1 MKSSDL
7 HNLWT
12 APDNSRI
19 TSKQFSFR
27 LPVHV
32 AAKLAAIAEMYPQKT
47 RTEIVGDLLATALDE
62 LVKGMPFI
70 KGRSIGFLHDPDEEI
85 FEDLGPSP
93 RFWALADKYYKEL
106 EKEMGND
113 NPPSLQKAM
122 RTPKN
127 IDNESTVS
135 EK

>member
-7 HNLWT
+7 HNLWS

-32 AAKLAAIAEMYPQKT
+32 AAKLAALAEMYPQKT
-47 RTEIVGDLLATALDE
+47 RTEIVGDLLSTAIDE
-62 LVKGMPFI
+62 VAKAMPSYDGKI
-70 KGRSIGFLHDPDEEI
+70 IGRVPETGEEI
-85 FEDLGPSP
+85 YDQYGPSVT
-93 RFWALADKYYKEL
+93 FWTLADKYYKEL

-113 NPPSLQKAM
+113 NPPSLREALLK
-122 RTPKN
+122 PK
-127 IDNESTVS
+127 DEVS
-135 EK
+135 DSK

>member
-32 AAKLAAIAEMYPQKT
+32 AAKLAALADMYPQKT
-47 RTEIVGDLLATALDE
+47 RTEIVGDLLATALAE
-62 LVKGMPFI
+62 VVKGMPYI
-70 KGRSIGFLHDPDEEI
+70 KGEYICHEPDGDEVYS
-85 FEDLGPSP
+85 DLGPAP
-93 RFWALADKYYKEL
+93 KFWQLADEHYREL
-106 EKEMGND
+106 EIEMGNN
-113 NPPSLQKAM
+113 NPLSLSEAM
-122 RTPKN
+122 RKPKE
-127 IDNESTVS
+127 IEDN
-135 EK
+135 K

>member
-32 AAKLAAIAEMYPQKT
+32 AAKLAALSEMYPKKS

-62 LVKGMPFI
+62 VVKGMPFVA
-70 KGRSIGFLHDPDEEI
+70 GRSFGYHPDSDEEI
-85 FEDLGPSP
+85 FEDIGPATT
-93 RFWALADKYYKEL
+93 FWAIADRHYKDL
-106 EKEMGND
+106 EIEMGNP
-113 NPPSLQKAM
+113 NPLSLSDAM
-122 RTPKN
+122 RKPKM
-127 IDNESTVS
+127 IDEEN
-135 EK
+135 

>member
-7 HNLWT
+7 HSLWT

-32 AAKLAAIAEMYPQKT
+32 AAKISALAEMYPQKT

-62 LVKGMPFI
+62 LVKGMPYI
-70 KGRSIGFLHDPDEEI
+70 QGRSLGFAHDIDEEI
-85 FEDLGPSP
+85 FEDIGPASK
-93 RFWALADKYYKEL
+93 FWKIANKYYQEL
-106 EKEMGND
+106 EKEMGNE
-113 NPPSLQKAM
+113 NPPSIYQSTRM
-122 RTPKN
+122 PKKEIEEN
-127 IDNESTVS
+127 
-135 EK
+135 

>member
-32 AAKLAAIAEMYPQKT
+32 ASKLAALAEMYPQKT
-47 RTEIVGDLLATALDE
+47 RTEIVGDLLATAIDE
-62 LVKGMPFI
+62 VVKGMPYI
-70 KGRSIGFLHDPDEEI
+70 NGRSIGFHPDTDEEC
-85 FEDLGPSP
+85 FEDIGPSVT
-93 RFWALADKYYKEL
+93 FWSLANKYYKDL

-113 NPPSLQKAM
+113 NPPSLQEAM
-122 RTPKN
+122 RKPKVADEEN
-127 IDNESTVS
+127 
-135 EK
+135 

>member
-7 HNLWT
+7 HSLWT

-32 AAKLAAIAEMYPQKT
+32 AAKLAALAEMYPQKT

-62 LVKGMPFI
+62 LVRGFP
-70 KGRSIGFLHDPDEEI
+70 SIEGEKIGYDPDGEPVYEE
-85 FEDLGPSP
+85 LGPAP
-93 RFWALADKYYKEL
+93 RFWNLADKYYQEL
-106 EKEMGND
+106 EKEMGNE
-113 NPPSLQKAM
+113 NPPSIRDLM
-122 RTPKN
+122 RRPK
-127 IDNESTVS
+127 ESDENVVPIR
-135 EK
+135 

>member
-32 AAKLAAIAEMYPQKT
+32 AAKMSALAEMYPQKT
-47 RTEIVGDLLATALDE
+47 RTEIVGDLLATAIDDL
-62 LVKGMPFI
+62 I
-70 KGRSIGFLHDPDEEI
+70 KALPVYQGKSIGYIPQIEEEI
-85 FEDLGPSP
+85 FEEYGP
-93 RFWALADKYYKEL
+93 RVTFWELADKYYREL
-106 EKEMGND
+106 EIEMGNS
-113 NPPSLQKAM
+113 NPLSLSEAM
-122 RTPKN
+122 KKPKEQE
-127 IDNESTVS
+127 ES
-135 EK
+135 

>member
-7 HNLWT
+7 HNLWS

-19 TSKQFSFR
+19 TAKQFSFR

-32 AAKLAAIAEMYPQKT
+32 AAKLAALAEMYPQKT

-62 LVKGMPFI
+62 LVKGMPYVEGQI
-70 KGRSIGFLHDPDEEI
+70 IGYSHELNEEI
-85 FEDLGPSP
+85 FEDVGPSAK
-93 RFWALADKYYKEL
+93 FWTLADKYYKEL
-106 EKEMGND
+106 EKEMGNE
-113 NPPSLQKAM
+113 NPTSLLEAM

-127 IDNESTVS
+127 KDIESVDS
-135 EK
+135 

>member
-19 TSKQFSFR
+19 TSKQYSFR

-32 AAKLAAIAEMYPQKT
+32 AAKLAALAEMYPQKT

-70 KGRSIGFLHDPDEEI
+70 QGRSYGFHPDSDEEI
-85 FEDLGPSP
+85 FEDVGPAS
-93 RFWALADKYYKEL
+93 RFWRLADKHYQDL
-106 EKEMGND
+106 EKEMGNE
-113 NPPSLQKAM
+113 NPPSIRDVVRKSDAEE
-122 RTPKN
+122 PKV
-127 IDNESTVS
+127 IPI
-135 EK
+135 K

>member
-32 AAKLAAIAEMYPQKT
+32 AAKLAALAEMYPQKT

-62 LVKGMPFI
+62 LVKGMPTYKGESLGYIPELGEEAFEEYGPAI
-70 KGRSIGFLHDPDEEI
+70 K
-85 FEDLGPSP
+85 
-93 RFWALADKYYKEL
+93 FWDLADKYYKEL
-106 EKEMGND
+106 EKEMGNE
-113 NPPSLQKAM
+113 NPPPLQEAM
-122 RTPKN
+122 RKPRA
-127 IDNESTVS
+127 IDEEN
-135 EK
+135 

>member
-12 APDNSRI
+12 SPDNSRI

-32 AAKLAAIAEMYPQKT
+32 AAKLAALAEMYPQKT

-62 LVKGMPFI
+62 LVKGMPFVQ
-70 KGRSIGFLHDPDEEI
+70 GRSYGFIPDIEEEV
-85 FEDLGPSP
+85 FEDVGPATS
-93 RFWALADKYYKEL
+93 FWKLADKYYKEL
-106 EKEMGND
+106 EKEMGNE
-113 NPPSLQKAM
+113 NPPSLFEAM
-122 RTPKN
+122 HSPKI
-127 IDNESTVS
+127 IDEENQS
-135 EK
+135 

>member
-32 AAKLAAIAEMYPQKT
+32 AAKLSALIEMYPQKT
-47 RTEIVGDLLATALDE
+47 RTEIVGDLLAAALDE
-62 LVKGMPFI
+62 VVKGMPFVQ
-70 KGRSIGFLHDPDEEI
+70 GQQWGYDQAGEPVY
-85 FEDLGPSP
+85 EDVGLASAFGK
-93 RFWALADKYYKEL
+93 LADKYYKEL
-106 EKEMGND
+106 EIEMGNE
-113 NPPSLQKAM
+113 NPPSLYEAM
-122 RTPKN
+122 RKPKN
-127 IDNESTVS
+127 LDDESGEP

>member
-32 AAKLAAIAEMYPQKT
+32 AAKLAALAEMYPQKSK
-47 RTEIVGDLLATALDE
+47 TEIVGDLLATALE
-62 LVKGMPFI
+62 EVVNGMPYI
-70 KGRSIGFLHDPDEEI
+70 QGEYITTTPEGEDI
-85 FEDLGPSP
+85 FDDLGPSTT
-93 RFWALADKYYKEL
+93 FWNLADKYYRLL
-106 EKEMGND
+106 EKEMGNE
-113 NPPSLQKAM
+113 NPPSLYEAM
-122 RTPKN
+122 RKPKV
-127 IDNESTVS
+127 IDEEN
-135 EK
+135 

>member
-32 AAKLAAIAEMYPQKT
+32 AAKLSALAEMYPQKS

-62 LVKGMPFI
+62 VVKGMPYI
-70 KGRSIGFLHDPDEEI
+70 QGQSIGYIHEIEEEI
-85 FEDLGPSP
+85 FEDIGPATT
-93 RFWALADKYYKEL
+93 FWKLADKYYREL
-106 EKEMGND
+106 EIEMGNP
-113 NPPSLQKAM
+113 NPLSLSEAM
-122 RTPKN
+122 RKPKE
-127 IDNESTVS
+127 IEED
-135 EK
+135 K

>member
-32 AAKLAAIAEMYPQKT
+32 AAKLAALAEMYPQKT

-62 LVKGMPFI
+62 VVKGMPFVQ
-70 KGRSIGFLHDPDEEI
+70 GRSYGFHPDFDEEL
-85 FEDLGPSP
+85 FEDAGPAP
-93 RFWALADKYYKEL
+93 RFWDLADKHYREL

-113 NPPSLQKAM
+113 NPPTLQDAM
-122 RTPKN
+122 RKPKTE
-127 IDNESTVS
+127 IEV
-135 EK
+135 

>member
-32 AAKLAAIAEMYPQKT
+32 AAKLAALSDMYPQKS

-62 LVKGMPFI
+62 LVAGMPYI
-70 KGRSIGFLHDPDEEI
+70 KGEYIGTDTSGEEI
-85 FEDLGPSP
+85 YDDLGPAST
-93 RFWALADKYYKEL
+93 FWNLADKHYLAL
-106 EKEMGND
+106 EKEMGIE
-113 NPPSLQKAM
+113 NPPSLQESMRKPKA
-122 RTPKN
+122 TDEEN
-127 IDNESTVS
+127 
-135 EK
+135 

>member
-32 AAKLAAIAEMYPQKT
+32 AAKLAALAEMYPQKT

-62 LVKGMPFI
+62 LVKGMPFVQ
-70 KGRSIGFLHDPDEEI
+70 GRSLGFHPDPEIGEI
-85 FEDLGPSP
+85 FEDLGPEP
-93 RFWALADKYYKEL
+93 EFWRLADKHYKEL
-106 EKEMGND
+106 EKEMGNE
-113 NPPSLQKAM
+113 NPPSLRDAM
-122 RTPKN
+122 RKPKAVDEEN
-127 IDNESTVS
+127 
-135 EK
+135 

>member
-19 TSKQFSFR
+19 TTKQFSFR

-32 AAKLAAIAEMYPQKT
+32 AAKLLALTDMYPQKS

-62 LVKGMPFI
+62 VVRGMPYI
-70 KGRSIGFLHDPDEEI
+70 QGSSIGYLNELDEHI
-85 FEDLGPSP
+85 YEDIGPATT
-93 RFWALADKYYKEL
+93 FWKLADKYYREL
-106 EKEMGND
+106 EKEMGNP
-113 NPPSLQKAM
+113 NPLSLSEAM
-122 RTPKN
+122 RKPKE
-127 IDNESTVS
+127 IEED
-135 EK
+135 K

>member
-32 AAKLAAIAEMYPQKT
+32 AAKLAALAEMYPQKT
-47 RTEIVGDLLATALDE
+47 RTEIVGDLLATALNE
-62 LVKGMPFI
+62 LVNGMPFI
-70 KGRSIGFLHDPDEEI
+70 QGRSYGFDGQFGEEI
-85 FEDLGPSP
+85 FEDLGPAP
-93 RFWALADKYYKEL
+93 KFWEIADRYYQEL
-106 EKEMGND
+106 EKEMGNE
-113 NPPSLQKAM
+113 NPQSLHEAM
-122 RTPKN
+122 RKPKN
-127 IDNESTVS
+127 IDDESPT
-135 EK
+135 

>member
-32 AAKLAAIAEMYPQKT
+32 AAKLAALSEMYPQKT

-62 LVKGMPFI
+62 LVSGMPFI
-70 KGRSIGFLHDPDEEI
+70 KGEYITTTPDGEDI
-85 FEDLGPSP
+85 FDDWGPSKT
-93 RFWALADKYYKEL
+93 FWKLADKHYRLL
-106 EKEMGND
+106 EKEMGNE
-113 NPPSLQKAM
+113 NPPSLYEAM
-122 RTPKN
+122 RNPKAVDEEN
-127 IDNESTVS
+127 
-135 EK
+135 